1 MEVGVA
7 VGVIEGDAEGVGVE
21 EGLGVEAGGIFSI
34 V

>member
-1 MEVGVA
+1 VGVV

-21 EGLGVEAGGIFSI
+21 EGIGVEAGGLFSS